1 MTLLER
7 VRTARPALVAGQRNR
22 PGLADPAL
30 VLSAASLGLIGVV
43 LVWSAT
49 ATKLSAAGASPTTTM
64 SRQAMNL
71 GMGIV
76 LCLVVSQLGYRR
88 LRAYT
93 PVLYAASLV
102 GLIAVLSPLGSTING
117 AHAWIRLPAGFTLQ
131 PSEFAKVAVI
141 VGMSLV
147 LNERTA
153 RDSVPVARDVGRALA
168 LAAVPTVLVLLQP
181 DLGTVMVMAAIVAGM
196 LVVAGTQWRMLFAL
210 AGLAALGV
218 AAAVAVGLFDEYQ
231 IHRLVAFTN
240 PEAGALTYGYNT
252 QQARIAIGAGGLI
265 GRGLFRGW
273 QTQGGFVP
281 FNQTDFVISVAG
293 EELGLLGLLVILALL
308 GVVLWRGLTIALNAR
323 DLFSRLIACGVVVW
337 LAVQSFENIGMNLGI
352 MPVTG
357 VPMPFVSYGGSSM
370 FAAWIGIGL
379 LLNVDRASRA

>member
-1 MTLLER
+1 MGRSSTGWRARAGTL
-7 VRTARPALVAGQRNR
+7 RPRRR
-22 PGLADPAL
+22 PYSFDPAL
-30 VLSAASLGLIGVV
+30 VLPAVSLGLFGVV

-49 ATKLSAAGASPTTTM
+49 ATKLSAAGASPLATM
-64 SRQAMNL
+64 SRHLMNL
-71 GMGIV
+71 GLGIA
-76 LCLVVSQLGYRR
+76 LCWFVSRLGYRR

-93 PVLYAASLV
+93 PILYAASLL
-102 GLIAVLSPLGSTING
+102 GLVAVLSPLGSTING

-147 LNERTA
+147 LSERTA
-153 RDSVPVARDVGRALA
+153 RDAVPGARDVGRAMA

-196 LVVAGTQWRMLFAL
+196 LVVSGTQLRLLLAL
-210 AGLAALGV
+210 AGAAALAV

-240 PEAGALTYGYNT
+240 PEAGSLTYGYNT
-252 QQARIAIGAGGLI
+252 QQARIAIGAGGVL
-265 GRGLFRGW
+265 GRGLFHGW

-281 FNQTDFVISVAG
+281 FNQTDFVVSVAG
-293 EELGLLGLLVILALL
+293 EELGLLGLLVILGLL
-308 GVVLWRGLTIALNAR
+308 GAVLWRGLTIALNAR
-323 DLFSRLIACGVVVW
+323 DLFGRLVACGVVVW

-357 VPMPFVSYGGSSM
+357 VPLPFVSYGGSSM

-379 LLNVDRASRA
+379 LINVDRAARG